1 MSRNRVIDVGNCS
14 ADHSSLRCV
23 VELLNSDLVR
33 AHTVPEALQ
42 LMREQP
48 AKLVIVNRIMD
59 RDGSEGLELIRQA
72 QQDESLKSVPIM
84 LVSNYPDAQQAAIS
98 AGAVP
103 GFGKSQLFTPE
114 TRELISQYLS

>member
-33 AHTVPEALQ
+33 AHTIAEALK

-48 AKLVIVNRIMD
+48 ARLVIVNRILD
-59 RDGSEGLELIRQA
+59 RDGSESLELIRQA
-72 QQDESLKSVPIM
+72 QQDESLKSTPIM
-84 LVSNYPDAQQAAIS
+84 LVSNYPDAQQAAVS
-98 AGAVP
+98 AGGVT

-114 TRELISQYLS
+114 IRALLSQYLS